1 MYWTVLAAANWATG
15 QVNCQGQL
23 GSYIAAYHGKLEYIH
38 TYIYKLYISLETIYK
53 LYPRMCVCVSLS
65 HSTYYECP
73 SLRHPLPWKEWNPKG
88 CHSNNKGIEAP
99 WTTLIF
105 KSQLFLKYT
114 EMVHFS
120 GWVGFIRVSEI
131 PYVFAPVI
139 SSFVFSLVLVDVGGC
154 NDEKHNVGAQILN
167 HW

>member
-1 MYWTVLAAANWATG
+1 MMLQGTLILTFLCPMQCYPSYAMYWTVLAAANWATG

-73 SLRHPLPWKEWNPKG
+73 SLRHPLP
-88 CHSNNKGIEAP
+88 
-99 WTTLIF
+99 
-105 KSQLFLKYT
+105 
-114 EMVHFS
+114 
-120 GWVGFIRVSEI
+120 
-131 PYVFAPVI
+131 
-139 SSFVFSLVLVDVGGC
+139 
-154 NDEKHNVGAQILN
+154 
-167 HW
+167 